1 MDKKKHT
8 KIKNYTESDEIRI
21 KGAGK
26 FIEDTTKSRQ
36 LVIYIG
42 GSLFE
47 KCFGDVKKVDI
58 QYGYTPDTNNRYIRI
73 LKLAEGQ
80 KGYSSHITGNGY
92 AGTRK
97 IVVSVPNN
105 FLYRTDYNNRSINY
119 VIEENFDI
127 GFNLG
132 PKIKVGSVLKEIKG
146 GEYTEEEIKN
156 YAIRSKQVKNIKPKK
171 SRIKKEIQI
180 DVGSREY
187 NKWYAPDEL
196 ADINYDRFEKLD
208 KEIEYI
214 KSCIEDTNSLMK
226 LQNLILRN
234 TEVQLNH
241 ISDTISIQ
249 DLEVIKDVIRNIPPG
264 YNRLCDKIDDIL
276 DEHADNKVKHEPIN
290 TADLIQLLVKIEL
303 EKKNKK
309 DNRSLFGRIFGE

>member
-1 MDKKKHT
+1 MDKKHHN

-26 FIEDTTKSRQ
+26 FVEDTTKSRQ

-47 KCFGDVKKVDI
+47 RCFGNVKKVDI

-73 LKLAEGQ
+73 LKLVEGQ
-80 KGYSSHITGNGY
+80 KGYSSHITGKGY

-97 IVVSVPNN
+97 IMLSVPNK
-105 FLYRTDYNNRSINY
+105 FLCKNDYSNRRINY

-132 PKIKVGSVLKEIKG
+132 LKIKVGSVLEEIKG
-146 GEYTEEEIKN
+146 GEYTKKEIEN
-156 YAIRSKQVKNIKPKK
+156 ITLKQAKNIKPKK
-171 SRIKKEIQI
+171 SEIKKEIQI
-180 DVGSREY
+180 DIGSREFIIN
-187 NKWYAPDEL
+187 NK
-196 ADINYDRFEKLD
+196 FEKLD
-208 KEIEYI
+208 KDIESI

-241 ISDTISIQ
+241 ISDAISMQ
-249 DLEVIKDVIRNIPPG
+249 DLEIIKDVIRNIPPG

-276 DEHADNKVKHEPIN
+276 DEQGTNKVKHDPIN
-290 TADLIQLLVKIEL
+290 TADLIQLLVKLEL
-303 EKKNKK
+303 EKQNKK

>member
-26 FIEDTTKSRQ
+26 FVENTTKSRQ

-47 KCFGDVKKVDI
+47 KCFGDAKKVDI
-58 QYGYTPDTNNRYIRI
+58 QYGGFDKNNRYIRI

-97 IVVSVPNN
+97 IVISVPSN
-105 FLYRTDYNNRSINY
+105 FLYKTDYNNRSINY
-119 VIEENFDI
+119 VTKENGDIE
-127 GFNLG
+127 FNLSA
-132 PKIKVGSVLKEIKG
+132 KIKVGSLLKEIKG
-146 GEYTEEEIKN
+146 EEYTKKEIEN
-156 YAIRSKQVKNIKPKK
+156 IALKQAKNIKPKK
-171 SRIKKEIQI
+171 SRIKKEILI
-180 DVGSREY
+180 DVGSR
-187 NKWYAPDEL
+187 DFI
-196 ADINYDRFEKLD
+196 INNDKFEKLD

-214 KSCIEDTNSLMK
+214 KSCIEDTNSLLK

-241 ISDTISIQ
+241 IFKIISIQ

-276 DEHADNKVKHEPIN
+276 DEQCINKVKHEPIN
-290 TADLIQLLVKIEL
+290 AADLIQLLVKLEL
-303 EKKNKK
+303 EKQNKK